1 MSGTDRGTVSAGQ
14 DLRLI
19 GPDDLTVQLA
29 CGLHYS
35 RQDPYAVRMS
45 LDAGRE
51 EPVTWH
57 VSRDLLAAALLGPEG
72 VGDIRAW
79 PSFAPAAPGTP
90 APGTPALGTPAP
102 GSTADG
108 GIRGKILNI
117 ELGPLDGYSRFEASA
132 AGIAAFLAQ
141 TYELVPEGEETGYLN
156 IDAGLAELLSEA

>member
-72 VGDIRAW
+72 VGDVRAW
-79 PSFAPAAPGTP
+79 PSFAPAAPGAP
-90 APGTPALGTPAP
+90 ARGT
-102 GSTADG
+102 TAHGVARD
-108 GIRGKILNI
+108 KILNI
-117 ELGPLDGYSRFEASA
+117 ELGPLDGSSRFEASA
-132 AGIAAFLAQ
+132 TGIAAFLAQ
-141 TYELVPEGEETGYLN
+141 TYELVPEGEETDYLN

>member
-1 MSGTDRGTVSAGQ
+1 MSSTDRGTVSAGQ

-57 VSRDLLAAALLGPEG
+57 VSRDLLTAALHGPEG
-72 VGDIRAW
+72 IGDVRAW
-79 PSFAPAAPGTP
+79 PTFAP
-90 APGTPALGTPAP
+90 
-102 GSTADG
+102 G
-108 GIRGKILNI
+108 GPERSYGEKILNI
-117 ELGPLDGYSRFEASA
+117 ELGPTDGCSRFEASA
-132 AGIAAFLAQ
+132 SGMAAFLAR
-141 TYELVPEGEETGYLN
+141 TYELVPEGEETDYLN
-156 IDAGLAELLSEA
+156 IDAGLAELLNW